1 MSGNFDN
8 LNTALQLEASEV
20 QQIVATVTTLE
31 GQVAALTAA
40 AGTGDQA
47 AIDAATTALNTSIQA
62 LKDSIASASPAP
74 APTPDPTPAPA
85 PAAGS

>member
-8 LNTALQLEASEV
+8 LNTALQLESAEV

-47 AIDAATTALNTSIQA
+47 QIDAATTALNASIQS

-74 APTPDPTPAPA
+74 APAPAPAPDA